1 MGLSVRLADLDGM
14 TTQERDQ
21 LLGQL
26 VNEATG
32 PANGQLA
39 LVASRVR
46 AFEQRYEMSSEQ
58 LLDHLRRGEQTETAE
73 IAEWLFWLQVQR
85 RCARK

>member
-14 TTQERDQ
+14 TPEKRDE

-26 VNEATG
+26 IKEATR
-32 PANGQLA
+32 PAGGKLA
-39 LVASRVR
+39 LVAAHITV
-46 AFEQRYEMSSEQ
+46 FERRYEMSSGE
-58 LLDHLRRGEQTETAE
+58 LLERLRTGQQRETAE
-73 IAEWLFWLQVQR
+73 IAQWLFWLQVQR

>member
-14 TTQERDQ
+14 TAQERDQ
-21 LLGQL
+21 LMGQL

-39 LVASRVR
+39 LVAARVKV
-46 AFEQRYEMSSEQ
+46 FERRYEMSSDD
-58 LLDHLRRGEQTETAE
+58 LLERLRTGQQRETAE
-73 IAEWLFWLQVQR
+73 IAQWLFWLQVQR
-85 RCARK
+85 RSGRK

>member
-1 MGLSVRLADLDGM
+1 MGLSIRLADLDGM
-14 TTQERDQ
+14 TTEERDQ

-46 AFEQRYEMSSEQ
+46 ALEQRYEMSSEE
-58 LLDHLRRGEQTETAE
+58 LLGRLRSGEQRETAE